1 MAKYNDLGIRQCD
14 QDGCKAVATHWLVW
28 TSPMVCCVQHME
40 KALHVARVM
49 GHPTPAATLRAL
61 MPDEQKMQVIADL
74 LDGNEVRPTTVIVP
88 DEQKLP
94 TGYAQGGAITPGV
107 AYLVGAAELPTDV
120 VEKIKR
126 QINSDMADVEDYWG
140 E

>member
-28 TSPMVCCVQHME
+28 TAPTVCCVQHME
-40 KALHVARVM
+40 KTLHVARMM

-74 LDGNEVRPTTVIVP
+74 LEGNEVRPTTVIVP
-88 DEQKLP
+88 DDIYKPGDVMERCSLLP
-94 TGYAQGGAITPGV
+94 I
-107 AYLVGAAELPTDV
+107 E
-120 VEKIKR
+120 R
-126 QINSDMADVEDYWG
+126 DVEDYWG

>member
-28 TSPMVCCVQHME
+28 TAPMVCCVQHME
-40 KALHVARVM
+40 KAMHVAQMM

-61 MPDEQKMQVIADL
+61 
-74 LDGNEVRPTTVIVP
+74 TP

-94 TGYAQGGAITPGV
+94 DGYAQGGPITPGV
-107 AYLVGAAELPTDV
+107 AYLVGSSELPNDV

-126 QINSDMADVEDYWG
+126 QISDDIADVEDYWG